1 MNWMEE
7 VQWARKYM
15 KGQNGTTMV
24 YIMAMA
30 NTVYHIWLERN
41 SRIFQQKLKLASSL
55 VRHVIKEIHGRG
67 SRYARLATRL
77 CDLNNYT

>member
-1 MNWMEE
+1 MNWMKE

-67 SRYARLATRL
+67 SRLSL
-77 CDLNNYT
+77 IHI